1 MASDAETGWAICGSA
16 VTLRDVNEDA
26 TTGTPLEGVNIL
38 VVEDDPDIGGVLE
51 SFCAQL
57 GYKSTLLTSGQ
68 EAIEHFRDERPSL
81 MLLDLMLSGISGFE
95 VCRTVRSF
103 DPLTPIII
111 ISARGDTA
119 DLVVALDRGADDYLI
134 KPFKLRELEARMAT
148 QLRRADLIKR
158 HGVGTIINQPLHFGD
173 LMIDSA
179 EHRVTLNGDSVGLSP
194 LEYRLLE
201 YFASHAGQV
210 ISRERL
216 LQDVWRYVGEV
227 ETRTVD
233 THVGRLRK
241 KIEADVKQPQHI
253 VSVPGFGYRF
263 ERRFRAEAPPGAVP
277 VA

>member
-1 MASDAETGWAICGSA
+1 MNAQGQGAEASET
-16 VTLRDVNEDA
+16 VV
-26 TTGTPLEGVNIL
+26 VM
-38 VVEDDPDIGGVLE
+38 VVEDDPDIGQVLE
-51 SFCAQL
+51 SFCNQL
-57 GYKSTLLTSGQ
+57 GYKPVVVGNGQ
-68 EAIEHFRDERPSL
+68 EAIEQFREERPSI
-81 MLLDLMLSGISGFE
+81 MLLDLMLPGISGFE
-95 VCRTVRSF
+95 VCRAIRSF

-148 QLRRADLIKR
+148 QLRRSELTRR
-158 HGVGTIINQPLHFGD
+158 HSGGVLVNQPMLFGD
-173 LMIDSA
+173 LIIDSA
-179 EHRVTLNGDSVGLSP
+179 EHRVTLEGEPVSLSP

-201 YFASHAGQV
+201 YFATHAGQV

-241 KIEADVKQPQHI
+241 KIEMDVKQPQHI

-263 ERRFRAEAPPGAVP
+263 ERRFRGEVP
-277 VA
+277 AAAAIP

>member
-1 MASDAETGWAICGSA
+1 M
-16 VTLRDVNEDA
+16 
-26 TTGTPLEGVNIL
+26 
-38 VVEDDPDIGGVLE
+38 VVEDDPDIATVLE
-51 SFCAQL
+51 SFCNQL
-57 GYKSTLLTSGQ
+57 GYGPVVVGNGQ
-68 EAIEHFRDERPSL
+68 EAIERFRESRPSL
-81 MLLDLMLSGISGFE
+81 MLLDLMLPGISGFE
-95 VCRTVRSF
+95 VCRAIRSF
-103 DPLTPIII
+103 DPITPIII

-148 QLRRADLIKR
+148 QLRRLELTQR
-158 HGVGTIINQPLHFGD
+158 HSGGVLVNQPMSFGD
-173 LMIDSA
+173 LIIDSA
-179 EHRVTLNGDSVGLSP
+179 EHRVTLDGESVGLSP

-201 YFASHAGQV
+201 YFATHAGQV

-241 KIEADVKQPQHI
+241 KIEQDVKQPQHI

-263 ERRFRAEAPPGAVP
+263 ERRFRGEVAVP
-277 VA
+277 AALP

>member
-1 MASDAETGWAICGSA
+1 VNAEQAA
-16 VTLRDVNEDA
+16 VTADRDAIES
-26 TTGTPLEGVNIL
+26 PNIMI
-38 VVEDDPDIGGVLE
+38 VDDDPDIGSVLE
-51 SFCAQL
+51 TFCQQL
-57 GYKSTLLTSGQ
+57 GYRCTLVPNGQ
-68 EAIEHFRDERPSL
+68 DAVDRFRQDRPSL
-81 MLLDLMLSGISGFE
+81 MLLDLMLPGLSGFE

-148 QLRRADLIKR
+148 QLRRAQIARQHSSGMGMKESLA
-158 HGVGTIINQPLHFGD
+158 FGD
-173 LMIDSA
+173 LIIDSD
-179 EHRVTLNGDSVGLSP
+179 EHRVTLEGEPVNLSP

-201 YFASHAGQV
+201 YFATHAGQV

-241 KIEADVKQPQHI
+241 KIEMDVKQPQHI

-263 ERRFRAEAPPGAVP
+263 ERRFREVAPAP
-277 VA
+277 V

>member
-1 MASDAETGWAICGSA
+1 MSQKARICDLA
-16 VTLRDVNEDA
+16 VTLRDVNAQAQADP
-26 TTGTPLEGVNIL
+26 GTEVTHVMI
-38 VVEDDPDIGGVLE
+38 VEDDPDIASVLE
-51 SFCAQL
+51 SFCTQL
-57 GYKSTLLTSGQ
+57 GYKSTVVINGQ
-68 EAIEHFRDERPSL
+68 DAIEMFREQRPSL
-81 MLLDLMLSGISGFE
+81 MLLDLMLPGISGFE
-95 VCRTVRSF
+95 VCRAVRSF
-103 DPLTPIII
+103 DPVTPVII

-148 QLRRADLIKR
+148 QLRRAELTKR
-158 HGVGTIINQPLHFGD
+158 HSGGTLVNQPMSFGD
-173 LMIDSA
+173 LVIDSA
-179 EHRVTLNGDSVGLSP
+179 EHRVTLDNEAVSLSP

-201 YFASHAGQV
+201 YFATHAGQV

-241 KIEADVKQPQHI
+241 KIEQDVKQPQHI

-263 ERRFRAEAPPGAVP
+263 ERRFRAEAPAE
-277 VA
+277 AIH

>member
-1 MASDAETGWAICGSA
+1 MIVD
-16 VTLRDVNEDA
+16 
-26 TTGTPLEGVNIL
+26 
-38 VVEDDPDIGGVLE
+38 DDPDIGSVLE
-51 SFCAQL
+51 TFCQQL
-57 GYKSTLLTSGQ
+57 GYRSSLVSNGQ
-68 EAIEHFRDERPSL
+68 EAVDRFRDERPAL
-81 MLLDLMLSGISGFE
+81 MLLDLMLPGLSGFE
-95 VCRTVRSF
+95 VCRAVRAF
-103 DPLTPIII
+103 DPMTPIII

-148 QLRRADLIKR
+148 QLRRAELVKR
-158 HGVGTIINQPLHFGD
+158 HGTGSLINQPLHFGD
-173 LMIDSA
+173 LMIDSG
-179 EHRVTLNGDSVGLSP
+179 EHRVTLNGEAISLSP

-216 LQDVWRYVGEV
+216 LQDVWRYLGEV

-263 ERRFRAEAPPGAVP
+263 ERRFRAEAPVGAL
-277 VA
+277 ALTS

>member
-1 MASDAETGWAICGSA
+1 
-16 VTLRDVNEDA
+16 VNEETEEPNDL
-26 TTGTPLEGVNIL
+26 PEGIHVM

-57 GYKSTLLTSGQ
+57 GFKSTLLANGQ
-68 EAIEHFRDERPSL
+68 EAIERFRERRPNL
-81 MLLDLMLSGISGFE
+81 MLLDLMLPGISGFE
-95 VCRTVRSF
+95 VCRAVRSF
-103 DPLTPIII
+103 DPLTPIIVV
-111 ISARGDTA
+111 SARGDTA

-148 QLRRADLIKR
+148 QLRRAELVKR
-158 HGVGTIINQPLHFGD
+158 HGTGSLINQPLHFGD
-173 LMIDSA
+173 LMIDSG
-179 EHRVTLNGDSVGLSP
+179 EHRVTLNGEAISLSP

-263 ERRFRAEAPPGAVP
+263 ERRFRAESPAEAIPAIV
-277 VA
+277 

>member
-1 MASDAETGWAICGSA
+1 MNAEAEAPAPDGNL
-16 VTLRDVNEDA
+16 V
-26 TTGTPLEGVNIL
+26 L
-38 VVEDDPDIGGVLE
+38 VVEDDPDIGSVLQ
-51 SFCAQL
+51 SFCQQL
-57 GYKSTLLTSGQ
+57 GYRSVLQTGGQ
-68 EAIEHFRDERPSL
+68 EGIEAFRETRPDL
-81 MLLDLMLSGISGFE
+81 LLLDLMLPGISGFE
-95 VCRTVRSF
+95 VCRAIRSF

-148 QLRRADLIKR
+148 QMRKATLLKA
-158 HGVGTIINQPLHFGD
+158 HGGGTHVAQPLQFGD
-173 LMIDSA
+173 LVIDSS
-179 EHRVTLNGDSVGLSP
+179 EHRVTVEESPINLSP

-241 KIEADVKQPQHI
+241 KIESDVKQPQHI

-263 ERRFRAEAPPGAVP
+263 ERRFREEPT
-277 VA
+277 

>member
-1 MASDAETGWAICGSA
+1 VNGQGPAAEPGES
-16 VTLRDVNEDA
+16 VV
-26 TTGTPLEGVNIL
+26 VM
-38 VVEDDPDIGGVLE
+38 VVEDDPDIASVLE
-51 SFCAQL
+51 SFSNQL
-57 GYKSTLLTSGQ
+57 GYRPIVVGNGQ
-68 EAIEHFRDERPSL
+68 EAIEQFREERPSI
-81 MLLDLMLSGISGFE
+81 MLLDLMLPGISGFE
-95 VCRTVRSF
+95 VCRAVRSF
-103 DPLTPIII
+103 DPVTPIII

-148 QLRRADLIKR
+148 QLRRSELTRR
-158 HGVGTIINQPLHFGD
+158 HSGGALVNQPMVFGD
-173 LMIDSA
+173 LMIDST
-179 EHRVTLNGDSVGLSP
+179 EHRVTLDGDSISLSP

-201 YFASHAGQV
+201 YFATHAGQV

-241 KIEADVKQPQHI
+241 KIEQDVKQPQHI

-263 ERRFRAEAPPGAVP
+263 ERRFRGEVAVP
-277 VA
+277 APAPA

>member
-1 MASDAETGWAICGSA
+1 MNAESAGSSSDREPVES
-16 VTLRDVNEDA
+16 
-26 TTGTPLEGVNIL
+26 PLVLI
-38 VVEDDPDIGGVLE
+38 VDDDPDIGSVLE
-51 SFCAQL
+51 TFCQQL
-57 GYKSTLLTSGQ
+57 GYRSLLVPNGQ
-68 EAIEHFRDERPSL
+68 NAVDRYRESRPSL
-81 MLLDLMLSGISGFE
+81 VLLDLMLPGLSGFE
-95 VCRTVRSF
+95 VCRTIRSF

-148 QLRRADLIKR
+148 QLRRAEVARQHSIGAAMKDS
-158 HGVGTIINQPLHFGD
+158 LHFGD
-173 LMIDSA
+173 LVIDSD
-179 EHRVTLNGDSVGLSP
+179 EHRVTLEGAPVNLSP

-201 YFASHAGQV
+201 YFATHAGQV
-210 ISRERL
+210 ITRERL

-241 KIEADVKQPQHI
+241 KIEMDVKQPQHI

-263 ERRFRAEAPPGAVP
+263 ERRFREPLPAV
-277 VA
+277 V

>member
-1 MASDAETGWAICGSA
+1 VNAQAAAEA
-16 VTLRDVNEDA
+16 VAPDA
-26 TTGTPLEGVNIL
+26 TLIL
-38 VVEDDPDIGGVLE
+38 VVEDDPDIGSVLQ
-51 SFCAQL
+51 SFCQQL
-57 GYKSTLLTSGQ
+57 GYRSHVVSAGQ
-68 EAIEHFRDERPSL
+68 DAIESFREDRPNL
-81 MLLDLMLSGISGFE
+81 MLLDLMLPGVSGFE
-95 VCRTVRSF
+95 VCRAIRSF

-148 QLRRADLIKR
+148 QLRKADLLRSTGAVVHIA
-158 HGVGTIINQPLHFGD
+158 QPMQFGD
-173 LMIDSA
+173 LSIDSA
-179 EHRVTLNGDSVGLSP
+179 EHRVTVFGEAVGLSP

-263 ERRFRAEAPPGAVP
+263 ERRFREEPT
-277 VA
+277 